1 MKHFL
6 IIASL
11 LFTSLIKAQTPLAD
25 ELVQIHSVTDTE
37 MNNIANPTAGSY
49 AFNTSVNTMF
59 FFNGTNWVELA
70 ARDAYVYVGHFI
82 ISSTG
87 PKSIDNL
94 PFKPTSVTFTAHANI
109 ETVDPSIDSNNGT
122 SNNDNTIASSF
133 GSMNG
138 YARAETNNTI
148 SQSIIYVGGSGT
160 SINNISRYANNTECI
175 GIRYGNQNADKLGV
189 TSASL
194 TAFTND
200 GFTINVNEHADNLV
214 VLYTAY
220 K

>member
-87 PKSIDNL
+87 PKSIDKL

-138 YARAETNNTI
+138 YARAETNNAI
-148 SQSIIYVGGSGT
+148 SQSIIYVG
-160 SINNISRYANNTECI
+160 
-175 GIRYGNQNADKLGV
+175 KLGV

-200 GFTINVNEHADNLV
+200 GFTINVNEHADDLV